1 MIRRRVIITDR
12 GQDGR
17 EVLSNLG
24 WSNFDIKRLL
34 LESYYTNESHTVTRR
49 GRFVK

>member
-17 EVLSNLG
+17 EVLSNSG
-24 WSNFDIKRLL
+24 WSNFDIKD
-34 LESYYTNESHTVTRR
+34 YY
-49 GRFVK
+49 

>member
-1 MIRRRVIITDR
+1 MIRRRGIITDR

-24 WSNFDIKRLL
+24 WSNFDIKKTTIRILL
-34 LESYYTNESHTVTRR
+34 YQ
-49 GRFVK
+49 